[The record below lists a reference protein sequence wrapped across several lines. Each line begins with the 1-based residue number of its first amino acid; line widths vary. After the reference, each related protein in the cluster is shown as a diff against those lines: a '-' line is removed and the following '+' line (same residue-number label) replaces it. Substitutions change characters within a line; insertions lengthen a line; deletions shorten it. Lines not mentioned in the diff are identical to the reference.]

1 MFQFFRR
8 KKPSLKKSSALYN
21 DIGQATIEQIGEVE
35 TKVLV
40 YAEYVD
46 DVMRSFVRHATNESK
61 VVDSLA
67 DTDRVNEAI
76 WNLLAYL
83 ERSGKE
89 HVWKSMECIV
99 DYGEMDATLLYDH
112 PFAGTELSP
121 WEKSPKL
128 LEKHFPGKPH
138 R

>member
-8 KKPSLKKSSALYN
+8 KTPSLEKSSALYN
-21 DIGQATIEQIGEVE
+21 DIGEAAIEQIGQME

-40 YAEYVD
+40 YVEYVD
-46 DVMRSFVRHATNESK
+46 DVMRSFVRHATRESK

-83 ERSGKE
+83 ERSGQK
-89 HVWKSMECIV
+89 HVWKSMEYVV
-99 DYGEMDATLLYDH
+99 DYGEVDATLLYEH
-112 PFAGTELSP
+112 PFAGTELSL

-128 LEKHFPGKPH
+128 LEKHFPGKP
-138 R
+138 RR